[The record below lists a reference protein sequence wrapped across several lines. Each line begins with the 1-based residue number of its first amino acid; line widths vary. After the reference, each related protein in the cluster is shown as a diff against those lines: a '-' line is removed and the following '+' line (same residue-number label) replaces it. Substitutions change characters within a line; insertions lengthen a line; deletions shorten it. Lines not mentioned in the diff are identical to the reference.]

1 MVLVNRGTEGP
12 AEAFAAALSDNG
24 RATLVGTRTGGRS
37 VSTSVYT
44 GGRGFVL
51 TIADTLLSS
60 PSGTSWDER
69 GVVPSVVVEAG
80 GFSLPVGPVGFL
92 DLQRETAIRLISV
105 GGTN

>member
-1 MVLVNRGTEGP
+1 MLK
-12 AEAFAAALSDNG
+12 
-24 RATLVGTRTGGRS
+24 
-37 VSTSVYT
+37 
-44 GGRGFVL
+44 
-51 TIADTLLSS
+51 IADTLLSS

-69 GVVPSVVVEAG
+69 GVVPNVVVEAG